1 MEPSESLTSKE
12 AQGRLL
18 LAYREGDAGSFRDFA
33 TRPLLNPI
41 EQRDGKNK
49 RKVHPMLV
57 IGLVLLAVAVI
68 ATFFF
73 SH

>member
-1 MEPSESLTSKE
+1 MEPNQSLTSKE

-18 LAYREGDAGSFRDFA
+18 LAYRSGNAGTFADFA
-33 TRPLLNPI
+33 KRPLLNPI

-57 IGLVLLAVAVI
+57 IWLVLLAVAVI
-68 ATFFF
+68 TTFFF

>member
-1 MEPSESLTSKE
+1 MEPNNSLTAKE

-18 LAYREGDAGSFRDFA
+18 LAYKEGDADGFRDFA

>member
-1 MEPSESLTSKE
+1 MKESASLTSME
-12 AQGRLL
+12 AQRRLL
-18 LAYREGDAGSFRDFA
+18 LAYREGNVGSFAEFVQS
-33 TRPLLNPI
+33 PLLNPI

-57 IGLVLLAVAVI
+57 VGVVLLVVTVI